1 MEACWPPFLFHVI
14 ASGGRKAPRGNLL
27 YKWLIRIDKQILFT
41 GDCFGHTCP
50 GVSAGDNLPRN
61 DIFSICGYN
70 SPAMDSKTL
79 HVLEYPKILKR
90 LKAYC
95 DFSASMELARALEPT
110 DSYDLALARLAETTE
125 ARRLF
130 SVQDIGIG
138 GAHDI
143 RPAADLAARGG
154 VLDPQQL
161 LDVKSTL
168 ISCREIKKSLER
180 KTDEYPRLAGLAAG
194 LPESHGIVDAI
205 TRVLS
210 ERGEVLDSASPKLG
224 TLRREIKIAHD
235 RLMSRLQRYLT
246 ESANKLQESI
256 ITQRDGRY
264 VIPLRAEFKGQIKA
278 VIHDQS
284 SSGATLFV
292 EPLPVVELNNTMREL
307 QLQERDEERR
317 ILFELSAQIGGH
329 REELTYG
336 VENLAMLDLIFAK
349 AKYAEE
355 LKASEPVL
363 SQRPNVKRQKVSNKG
378 DAIES
383 SDVQR
388 STFDV
393 PHIKLIHARHP
404 LLEPATVV
412 PIDVDPKPGT
422 RAIVITGPNTGG
434 KTVSLKTV
442 GLLALMA
449 QSGLHVPAQSGSE
462 LPCFH
467 AVYADIGDEQS
478 IEQSLS
484 TFSGHITNI
493 IHILKQIDHRS
504 LVIFDE
510 LGAGT
515 DPQEGAALARA
526 ILSHL
531 LETGCTVLVATHY
544 PELKTFAHSTDGVV
558 NASLEFDIQTLRPT
572 FHLTI
577 GLPGRSNALLIAQR
591 LGLSQPIIDTAK
603 GEINPEDLRAD
614 KLLDDIRKERNR
626 TSRERQKLEKARD
639 KLESQTKE
647 IEKRLD
653 KIEDERREVLAKAR
667 AEGELEVAV
676 LRKNIDSLKSQ
687 LKKAKQ
693 PLEVLKAIEEKVET
707 MEEKIEAPVE
717 RQTSNVIR
725 PPSLIT
731 RHSSLQLGERVLVST
746 LNADGVVTALGE
758 SDAEVQIG
766 SLRVR
771 ARLVD
776 LVRKSSESVISEQ
789 SSVTRHPS
797 HVTSSPAV
805 SSPGLELNLR
815 GKLVDEGLDELERYL
830 ERAFS
835 AGLLFVRIVH
845 GKGTGR
851 MREAVRN
858 ALKSSPYV
866 SSFEEPK
873 DTEGGAGVTVAKMAK

>member
-1 MEACWPPFLFHVI
+1 
-14 ASGGRKAPRGNLL
+14 
-27 YKWLIRIDKQILFT
+27 
-41 GDCFGHTCP
+41 
-50 GVSAGDNLPRN
+50 
-61 DIFSICGYN
+61 
-70 SPAMDSKTL
+70 MDAKSL
-79 HVLEYPKILKR
+79 QVLEYPKIRER
-90 LKAYC
+90 LKSFC
-95 DFSASMELARALEPT
+95 DFSASMDLARSLEPT
-110 DSYDLALARLAETTE
+110 DSYDLALARLAETSE

-130 SVQDIGIG
+130 SVSDAGIG

-143 RPAADLAARGG
+143 RPAVDLAARGG

-168 ISCREIKKSLER
+168 ISCRELKKTFE
-180 KTDEYPRLAGLAAG
+180 KKVDEYPRLFQIAAG
-194 LPESHGIVDAI
+194 LPETHGIVDAI
-205 TRVLS
+205 TRILS
-210 ERGEVLDSASPKLG
+210 DRGEVLDSASPKLA

-235 RLMSRLQRYLT
+235 RLMSRLQKYLT
-246 ESANKLQESI
+246 DSASKLQEPI

-292 EPLPVVELNNTMREL
+292 EPLPVVELNNTVREL
-307 QLQERDEERR
+307 ELKERDEERR
-317 ILFELSAQIGGH
+317 ILHELSVQIGEH
-329 REELTYG
+329 ALEFKYG
-336 VENLAMLDLIFAK
+336 IENLAMLDLVLAK

-355 LKASEPVL
+355 LKATEPLL
-363 SQRPNVKRQKVSNKG
+363 SQRSKVKGQKSSNSG
-378 DAIES
+378 
-383 SDVQR
+383 DVQR
-388 STFDV
+388 STFDS
-393 PHIKLIHARHP
+393 PHINLMKARHP
-404 LLEPATVV
+404 LLESATVV

-449 QSGLHVPAQSGSE
+449 QSGLHIPAQSGSE
-462 LPCFH
+462 LPFFH
-467 AVYADIGDEQS
+467 DVFADIGDEQS

-493 IHILKQIDHRS
+493 IRILKQIDARS

-526 ILSHL
+526 ILNHL
-531 LETGCTVLVATHY
+531 LDNGCATLVATHY
-544 PELKTFAHSTDGVV
+544 PELKTFAHSTEAVV
-558 NASLEFDIQTLRPT
+558 NASLEFDIKTLRPT

-591 LGLSQPIIDTAK
+591 LGLPQPIIESAK
-603 GEINPEDLRAD
+603 GEINPDDLRAD

-639 KLESQTKE
+639 RLEAQTKE
-647 IEKRLD
+647 LEGRLE

-667 AEGELEVAV
+667 AEGELEVAI
-676 LRKNIDSLKSQ
+676 LKRNIDSLKSQ

-693 PLEVLKAIEEKVET
+693 PLEALKAIEEKVEVI
-707 MEEKIEAPVE
+707 EEKVEAPVE
-717 RQTSNVIR
+717 RKSEQ
-725 PPSLIT
+725 
-731 RHSSLQLGERVLVST
+731 SSHKGTMSASSGRALRLGERVTVST

-758 SDAEVQIG
+758 SDAEIQIG

-776 LVRKSSESVISEQ
+776 LQRKGQEVESPDEKKETRKQNAESSARVSVG
-789 SSVTRHPS
+789 TK
-797 HVTSSPAV
+797 
-805 SSPGLELNLR
+805 SPGLELNLR
-815 GKLVDEGLDELERYL
+815 GKLVEDGLDELERYL

-845 GKGTGR
+845 GKGTGK
-851 MREAVRN
+851 MRDAVRN
-858 ALKSSPYV
+858 ALKDSPYV
-866 SSFEEPK
+866 VSFEEPK
-873 DTEGGAGVTVAKMAK
+873 DNEGGAGVTVAKMAK

>member
-1 MEACWPPFLFHVI
+1 
-14 ASGGRKAPRGNLL
+14 
-27 YKWLIRIDKQILFT
+27 
-41 GDCFGHTCP
+41 
-50 GVSAGDNLPRN
+50 
-61 DIFSICGYN
+61 
-70 SPAMDSKTL
+70 
-79 HVLEYPKILKR
+79 
-90 LKAYC
+90 
-95 DFSASMELARALEPT
+95 MELALSLAAA
-110 DSYDLALARLAETTE
+110 DSHDLALARLAETSE
-125 ARRLF
+125 ARKLF

-143 RPAADLAARGG
+143 RAAVDLAARGG

-168 ISCREIKKSLER
+168 ISSRALKKSLAR
-180 KTDEYPRLAGLAAG
+180 KMDEYPRLAQLAAG
-194 LPESHGIVDAI
+194 LPEPHGIVDSI
-205 TRVLS
+205 SRVLS
-210 ERGEVLDSASPKLG
+210 DRGEVLDSASPKLG

-246 ESANKLQESI
+246 ESSNKLQEPI

-278 VIHDQS
+278 VVHDQS

-307 QLQERDEERR
+307 QLQARDEERR
-317 ILFELSAQIGGH
+317 ILYELSVQIGEH
-329 REELTYG
+329 REELIYG

-355 LKASEPVL
+355 LKATEPVL
-363 SQRPNVKRQKVSNKG
+363 HKLLAVSG
-378 DAIES
+378 
-383 SDVQR
+383 QR
-388 STFDV
+388 SVKNEELKAEGRT
-393 PHIKLIHARHP
+393 LIRLLRARHP
-404 LLEPATVV
+404 LLDPNTVV
-412 PIDVDPKPGT
+412 PIDIDPQPGT
-422 RAIVITGPNTGG
+422 RAIIITGPNTGG

-449 QSGLHVPAQSGSE
+449 QSGLHIPAQSGSE

-467 AVYADIGDEQS
+467 DVYADIGDEQS

-493 IHILKQIDHRS
+493 IRILKHIDNRS

-526 ILSHL
+526 ILNYL
-531 LETGCTVLVATHY
+531 LETGCTTLVATHY
-544 PELKTFAHSTDGVV
+544 PELKTFAHSTEGVV
-558 NASLEFDIQTLRPT
+558 NASLEFDIKTLRPT
-572 FHLTI
+572 YHLTI

-591 LGLSQPIIDTAK
+591 LGLPQTIIDSAK
-603 GEINPEDLRAD
+603 AEIHPDELRAD

-639 KLESQTKE
+639 RLEKQTSA
-647 IEKRLD
+647 IDKRLE

-676 LRKNIDSLKSQ
+676 LKQNIDSLKQQ

-693 PLEVLKAIEEKVET
+693 PLEALKEIEEKVEEI
-707 MEEKIEAPVE
+707 EEKIESPVE
-717 RQTSNVIR
+717 RQYSSGTMRSKVETQSPVSNR
-725 PPSLIT
+725 GSLK
-731 RHSSLQLGERVLVST
+731 LGERVTVGT
-746 LNADGVVTALGE
+746 LNAEGVVTALGE

-771 ARLVD
+771 
-776 LVRKSSESVISEQ
+776 
-789 SSVTRHPS
+789 
-797 HVTSSPAV
+797 
-805 SSPGLELNLR
+805 
-815 GKLVDEGLDELERYL
+815 
-830 ERAFS
+830 
-835 AGLLFVRIVH
+835 
-845 GKGTGR
+845 
-851 MREAVRN
+851 
-858 ALKSSPYV
+858 
-866 SSFEEPK
+866 
-873 DTEGGAGVTVAKMAK
+873 

>member
-1 MEACWPPFLFHVI
+1 
-14 ASGGRKAPRGNLL
+14 
-27 YKWLIRIDKQILFT
+27 
-41 GDCFGHTCP
+41 
-50 GVSAGDNLPRN
+50 
-61 DIFSICGYN
+61 
-70 SPAMDSKTL
+70 MDSKTL
-79 HVLEYPKILKR
+79 HVLEYLKILER
-90 LKAYC
+90 LRAFC
-95 DFSASMELARALEPT
+95 DFSASMELARTLEPT
-110 DSYDLALARLAETTE
+110 DSHDLAQARLAETSE
-125 ARRLF
+125 ARKLF

-168 ISCREIKKSLER
+168 ISCRELKRSLER
-180 KTDEYPRLAGLAAG
+180 KTDEYPRLAQIAAG

-235 RLMSRLQRYLT
+235 RLMSRLQKYLT
-246 ESANKLQESI
+246 DSGNKLQEPI

-278 VIHDQS
+278 VVHDQS

-292 EPLPVVELNNTMREL
+292 EPLPVVELNNKVREL
-307 QLQERDEERR
+307 ELQERDEERR
-317 ILFELSAQIGGH
+317 ILYQLSVEIGEH

-363 SQRPNVKRQKVSNKG
+363 KEMSKVKGQTSKTDNDR
-378 DAIES
+378 
-383 SDVQR
+383 R

-393 PHIKLIHARHP
+393 PTIQLIQARHP
-404 LLEPATVV
+404 LLDPNTVV

-422 RAIVITGPNTGG
+422 RAIIITGPNTGG

-449 QSGLHVPAQSGSE
+449 QSGLHIPTQSGSE

-493 IHILKQIDHRS
+493 IRILKQLDHRS

-526 ILSHL
+526 ILNHL
-531 LETGCTVLVATHY
+531 LESGCTTLVATHY
-544 PELKTFAHSTDGVV
+544 PELKTFAHSTEGVV
-558 NASLEFDIQTLRPT
+558 NASLEFDIKTLRPT
-572 FHLTI
+572 YHLTI

-591 LGLSQPIIDTAK
+591 LGLPQPIIDSAK
-603 GEINPEDLRAD
+603 AEIHPDELRAD

-639 KLESQTKE
+639 RLEAQTKE
-647 IEKRLD
+647 IETRLE

-676 LRKNIDSLKSQ
+676 LKKNIESLKSQ

-693 PLEVLKAIEEKVET
+693 PLEALKEIEEKVEEI
-707 MEEKIEAPVE
+707 EEKIEAPVARQYPSGTMTSKVE
-717 RQTSNVIR
+717 R
-725 PPSLIT
+725 PSGAFK
-731 RHSSLQLGERVLVST
+731 LGERVTVST
-746 LNADGVVTALGE
+746 LKADGVVTALGE

-771 ARLVD
+771 ARLID
-776 LVRKSSESVISEQ
+776 LQRKGQEDERPKEKIETVSTPRS
-789 SSVTRHPS
+789 
-797 HVTSSPAV
+797 AV
-805 SSPGLELNLR
+805 GTKSPGIELNLR
-815 GKLVDEGLDELERYL
+815 GKLVEDGLEELERYL
-830 ERAFS
+830 ERAYS
-835 AGLLFVRIVH
+835 SGLLFVRIVH
-845 GKGTGR
+845 GKGTGKL
-851 MREAVRN
+851 REAVRN
-858 ALKSSPYV
+858 ALKDSPYV
-866 SSFEEPK
+866 ASFEEPK
-873 DTEGGAGVTVAKMAK
+873 DNEGGAGVTVAKMAK

>member
-1 MEACWPPFLFHVI
+1 
-14 ASGGRKAPRGNLL
+14 
-27 YKWLIRIDKQILFT
+27 
-41 GDCFGHTCP
+41 
-50 GVSAGDNLPRN
+50 
-61 DIFSICGYN
+61 
-70 SPAMDSKTL
+70 MDAKTL
-79 HVLEYPKILKR
+79 SVLEYPKILER
-90 LKAYC
+90 LKTFC
-95 DFSASMELARALEPT
+95 DFSASMELARSLEPT
-110 DSYDLALARLAETTE
+110 DSYDLALARLSETSE

-130 SVQDIGIG
+130 STNDNIGIG

-168 ISCREIKKSLER
+168 ISSRELKKSLER
-180 KTDEYPRLAGLAAG
+180 KTDEYPRLAQIAAG
-194 LPESHGIVDAI
+194 LPEAHGIVDSI
-205 TRVLS
+205 SRVLS
-210 ERGEVLDSASPKLG
+210 ERGEVLDSASPKLA

-246 ESANKLQESI
+246 ESASKLQEPI

-278 VIHDQS
+278 VVHDQS

-292 EPLPVVELNNTMREL
+292 EPLPIVELNNSMREL

-317 ILFELSAQIGGH
+317 ILYELSAQIGEH

-355 LKASEPVL
+355 LKASAPVL
-363 SQRPNVKRQKVSNKG
+363 HKLSQKGMQSPVSNQRAAKNREQEPKADIVPFG
-378 DAIES
+378 ES
-383 SDVQR
+383 R
-388 STFDV
+388 T
-393 PHIKLIHARHP
+393 PIRLEHARHP
-404 LLEPATVV
+404 LLDPQTVV
-412 PIDVDPKPGT
+412 PIDVDPQPGT

-449 QSGLHVPAQSGSE
+449 QSGLHIPAQSGSE
-462 LPCFH
+462 LPCFQ

-493 IHILKQIDHRS
+493 IRILKQIDQRS

-526 ILSHL
+526 ILNHL
-531 LETGCTVLVATHY
+531 LETGCTTLVATHY
-544 PELKTFAHSTDGVV
+544 PELKTFAHSTEGVV
-558 NASLEFDIQTLRPT
+558 NASLEFDIKTLHPT
-572 FHLTI
+572 YRLTI

-591 LGLSQPIIDTAK
+591 LGLPQPIIDSAK
-603 GEINPEDLRAD
+603 AEIHPDELRAD

-639 KLESQTKE
+639 RLEAQTKE
-647 IEKRLD
+647 IEKRLE

-667 AEGELEVAV
+667 AEGELEVAI
-676 LRKNIDSLKSQ
+676 LKRNIESLKSQ

-693 PLEVLKAIEEKVET
+693 PLEALKQIEEQVEAI
-707 MEEKIEAPVE
+707 EEKIEAPVE
-717 RQTSNVIR
+717 RKSEQRAAVSNQ
-725 PPSLIT
+725 SLK
-731 RHSSLQLGERVLVST
+731 LGERVTVST
-746 LNADGVVTALGE
+746 LNTEGVVTALGE

-771 ARLVD
+771 ARLAD
-776 LVRKSSESVISEQ
+776 LMRKGQEVESLEEKIN
-789 SSVTRHPS
+789 PS
-797 HVTSSPAV
+797 TGLRAGEERKQIAEGSGRGVV
-805 SSPGLELNLR
+805 SSTKSPGIELNLR
-815 GKLVDEGLDELERYL
+815 GKLVEDGLEELDRYL
-830 ERAFS
+830 EKAYS
-835 AGLLFVRIVH
+835 SGLLFVRIVH
-845 GKGTGR
+845 GKGTGKL
-851 MREAVRN
+851 REAVRN

-866 SSFEEPK
+866 ASFEEPK
-873 DTEGGAGVTVAKMAK
+873 DNEGGAGVTVAKMAK

>member
-1 MEACWPPFLFHVI
+1 
-14 ASGGRKAPRGNLL
+14 
-27 YKWLIRIDKQILFT
+27 
-41 GDCFGHTCP
+41 
-50 GVSAGDNLPRN
+50 
-61 DIFSICGYN
+61 
-70 SPAMDSKTL
+70 MDTKTL
-79 HVLEYPKILKR
+79 FVLEYPKILER
-90 LKAYC
+90 LRGFC

-110 DSYDLALARLAETTE
+110 DSYDLALARLTETSE

-130 SVQDIGIG
+130 SVQDLGVG

-161 LDVKSTL
+161 LDIKSTL
-168 ISCREIKKSLER
+168 ISSRELKKSLER
-180 KTDEYPRLAGLAAG
+180 KTDEYPRLAQIAAG
-194 LPESHGIVDAI
+194 LPESHGMVDAI

-210 ERGEVLDSASPKLG
+210 DRGEVLDSASPKLA

-235 RLMSRLQRYLT
+235 RLMSRLQKYLT
-246 ESANKLQESI
+246 ESGNKLQEPI

-278 VIHDQS
+278 VVHDQS

-292 EPLPVVELNNTMREL
+292 EPLPVVELNNKVREL
-307 QLQERDEERR
+307 ELQARDEERR
-317 ILFELSAQIGGH
+317 ILYELSSQIGEH

-336 VENLAMLDLIFAK
+336 VENLAILDLIFAK

-363 SQRPNVKRQKVSNKG
+363 HQLKAVSHQWSAKHEKQELK
-378 DAIES
+378 AES
-383 SDVQR
+383 R
-388 STFDV
+388 R
-393 PHIKLIHARHP
+393 LIRLLQARHP
-404 LLEPATVV
+404 LLDPQIVV
-412 PIDVDPKPGT
+412 PIDIDPQPGT
-422 RAIVITGPNTGG
+422 RAIIITGPNTGG

-449 QSGLHVPAQSGSE
+449 QSGLHIPAEGGSE

-493 IHILKQIDHRS
+493 IRILKQIDHRS

-526 ILSHL
+526 ILNFL
-531 LETGCTVLVATHY
+531 LETGCTTLVATHY
-544 PELKTFAHSTDGVV
+544 PELKTFAHSTEGVV
-558 NASLEFDIQTLRPT
+558 NASLEFDIKTLRPT
-572 FHLTI
+572 YHLTI

-591 LGLSQPIIDTAK
+591 LGLPQPIIETAK
-603 GEINPEDLRAD
+603 GEINPDDLRAD

-639 KLESQTKE
+639 RLEAQTKE
-647 IEKRLD
+647 LEKRLE

-667 AEGELEVAV
+667 AEGEFEVAI
-676 LRKNIDSLKSQ
+676 LKRNIESLKSQ
-687 LKKAKQ
+687 LKRARQ
-693 PLEVLKAIEEKVET
+693 PLQALKEIEEKVEEI
-707 MEEKIEAPVE
+707 EEKVEAPIE
-717 RQTSNVIR
+717 RRQTADNR
-725 PPSLIT
+725 P
-731 RHSSLQLGERVLVST
+731 SSIVHRPLSLGERVIVST
-746 LNADGVVTALGE
+746 LNAEGVVTALGE

-771 ARLVD
+771 ARLMD
-776 LVRKSSESVISEQ
+776 LVRKSSEPVVSEQ
-789 SSVTRHPS
+789 LSVDSKQTAEGSGRA
-797 HVTSSPAV
+797 AV
-805 SSPGLELNLR
+805 SNTRSPGIELNLR
-815 GKLVDEGLDELERYL
+815 GKLVEDGLEELERYL
-830 ERAFS
+830 ERAYS
-835 AGLLFVRIVH
+835 SGLLFVRIVH

-866 SSFEEPK
+866 ASYEEPK
-873 DTEGGAGVTVAKMAK
+873 DSEGGAGVTVAKMAK

>member
-1 MEACWPPFLFHVI
+1 
-14 ASGGRKAPRGNLL
+14 
-27 YKWLIRIDKQILFT
+27 
-41 GDCFGHTCP
+41 
-50 GVSAGDNLPRN
+50 
-61 DIFSICGYN
+61 
-70 SPAMDSKTL
+70 MDPKTL
-79 HVLEYPKILKR
+79 SVLEYPKILDR
-90 LKAYC
+90 LKTFC

-110 DSYDLALARLAETTE
+110 DSHDLALARLAETTE
-125 ARRLF
+125 ARKML
-130 SVQDIGIG
+130 SMQDIGIG

-168 ISCREIKKSLER
+168 ISCRELKKSLER
-180 KTDEYPRLAGLAAG
+180 KTDEYPRLAQIAEG
-194 LPESHGIVDAI
+194 LPESRGIVDAI
-205 TRVLS
+205 TRVVS
-210 ERGEVLDSASPKLG
+210 DRGEVLDSASPKLA

-235 RLMSRLQRYLT
+235 RLMSRLQKYLT
-246 ESANKLQESI
+246 DSGNKLQEPI

-278 VIHDQS
+278 IVHDQS

-292 EPLPVVELNNTMREL
+292 EPLPVVELNNRVREL
-307 QLQERDEERR
+307 ELQARDEERR
-317 ILFELSAQIGGH
+317 ILYELSVQIGEH

-355 LKASEPVL
+355 LKASEPILHSTKAERRKKDSPHL
-363 SQRPNVKRQKVSNKG
+363 SSFVFRLNQ
-378 DAIES
+378 
-383 SDVQR
+383 
-388 STFDV
+388 
-393 PHIKLIHARHP
+393 ARHP
-404 LLEPATVV
+404 LLDPQTVV

-442 GLLALMA
+442 GLLVLMA
-449 QSGLHVPAQSGSE
+449 QSGLHIPAQSGSE
-462 LPCFH
+462 LPCFQ

-493 IHILKQIDHRS
+493 IRILKQIDQRS

-526 ILSHL
+526 ILTFL
-531 LETGCTVLVATHY
+531 LETGCTTLVATHY
-544 PELKTFAHSTDGVV
+544 PELKTYAHSTEGVV
-558 NASLEFDIQTLRPT
+558 NASLEFDIKTLRPT
-572 FHLTI
+572 YHLTI

-591 LGLSQPIIDTAK
+591 LGLPQPIIESAK
-603 GEINPEDLRAD
+603 AEISPEDLRAD

-639 KLESQTKE
+639 RLEAQTKE
-647 IEKRLD
+647 IEKRLE

-676 LRKNIDSLKSQ
+676 LKRNIESLKSQ

-693 PLEVLKAIEEKVET
+693 PLQALKEIEEQVEEI
-707 MEEKIEAPVE
+707 EEKIEAPVE
-717 RQTSNVIR
+717 RRQTTDHG
-725 PPSLIT
+725 PSLSIVH
-731 RHSSLQLGERVLVST
+731 RPLSLGERVLVST

-758 SDAEVQIG
+758 ADAEVQIG

-771 ARLVD
+771 ARLTD
-776 LVRKSSESVISEQ
+776 LMRKGQDVESPEEKKKEERKLEAEGSGQ
-789 SSVTRHPS
+789 A
-797 HVTSSPAV
+797 AV
-805 SSPGLELNLR
+805 SGTKSPGIELNLR
-815 GKLVDEGLDELERYL
+815 GKLVEDGLDELERYL
-830 ERAFS
+830 EKAYS
-835 AGLLFVRIVH
+835 SGLLFVRIVH
-845 GKGTGR
+845 GKGTGKL
-851 MREAVRN
+851 REAVRS

-866 SSFEEPK
+866 ASFEEPK
-873 DTEGGAGVTVAKMAK
+873 DNEGGAGVTVARMAK

>member
-1 MEACWPPFLFHVI
+1 
-14 ASGGRKAPRGNLL
+14 
-27 YKWLIRIDKQILFT
+27 
-41 GDCFGHTCP
+41 
-50 GVSAGDNLPRN
+50 
-61 DIFSICGYN
+61 
-70 SPAMDSKTL
+70 MDAKTL
-79 HVLEYPKILKR
+79 SVLEYPKILER
-90 LKAYC
+90 LKAFC
-95 DFSASMELARALEPT
+95 DFSASMELARSLEPT
-110 DSYDLALARLAETTE
+110 DSYDLALARLAETSE

-130 SVQDIGIG
+130 STNDHIGIG

-143 RPAADLAARGG
+143 RSAADLAGRGG

-168 ISCREIKKSLER
+168 VSCRELKRSLER
-180 KTDEYPRLAGLAAG
+180 RTEEYPRLAQIAAG
-194 LPESHGIVDAI
+194 LPEAHGIVDSI
-205 TRVLS
+205 SRVLS
-210 ERGEVLDSASPKLG
+210 ERGEVLDSASPKLA

-246 ESANKLQESI
+246 ESASKLQEPI

-278 VIHDQS
+278 VVHDQS

-292 EPLPVVELNNTMREL
+292 EPLPIVELNNTMREL

-317 ILFELSAQIGGH
+317 ILYELSSQIGEH

-355 LKASEPVL
+355 LKASEPILHKMKDERRKNENTSL
-363 SQRPNVKRQKVSNKG
+363 SSFIFRLNN
-378 DAIES
+378 
-383 SDVQR
+383 
-388 STFDV
+388 
-393 PHIKLIHARHP
+393 ARHP
-404 LLEPATVV
+404 LLNPDTVV
-412 PIDVDPKPGT
+412 PIDVDPKSGT

-449 QSGLHVPAQSGSE
+449 QSGLHIPAQSGSE

-493 IHILKQIDHRS
+493 IHILKQIDQRS

-526 ILSHL
+526 ILNHL
-531 LETGCTVLVATHY
+531 LETGCTTLVATHY
-544 PELKTFAHSTDGVV
+544 PELKTFAHSTEGVV
-558 NASLEFDIQTLRPT
+558 NASLEFDIKTLRPT
-572 FHLTI
+572 YHLTI

-591 LGLSQPIIDTAK
+591 LGLPQSIIDSAK
-603 GEINPEDLRAD
+603 AEIHPDDLRAD

-639 KLESQTKE
+639 RLETQTKE
-647 IEKRLD
+647 IEKRLE

-667 AEGELEVAV
+667 AEGELEVAI
-676 LRKNIDSLKSQ
+676 LKRNIDSLKSQ

-693 PLEVLKAIEEKVET
+693 PLEALKQLEEKVEAIV
-707 MEEKIEAPVE
+707 EKIEAPVE
-717 RQTSNVIR
+717 RRQTIDNR
-725 PPSLIT
+725 P
-731 RHSSLQLGERVLVST
+731 SSSTVNRPLSLGERVTVST
-746 LNADGVVTALGE
+746 LNAEGVITALGE

-776 LVRKSSESVISEQ
+776 LQRKGQELESPEGKKEEERKQTVEGSARATL
-789 SSVTRHPS
+789 SGTK
-797 HVTSSPAV
+797 
-805 SSPGLELNLR
+805 SPGIELNLR
-815 GKLVDEGLDELERYL
+815 GKLVEDGLEELDRYL
-830 ERAFS
+830 EKAYS
-835 AGLLFVRIVH
+835 SGLLFVRIVH

-851 MREAVRN
+851 MRDAVRS
-858 ALKSSPYV
+858 ALKESPYV
-866 SSFEEPK
+866 ASYEEPK
-873 DTEGGAGVTVAKMAK
+873 DNEGGAGVTVAKMAK

>member
-1 MEACWPPFLFHVI
+1 
-14 ASGGRKAPRGNLL
+14 
-27 YKWLIRIDKQILFT
+27 
-41 GDCFGHTCP
+41 
-50 GVSAGDNLPRN
+50 
-61 DIFSICGYN
+61 
-70 SPAMDSKTL
+70 MDTKTL
-79 HVLEYPKILKR
+79 SVLEYPKILER
-90 LKAYC
+90 LKTFC
-95 DFSASMELARALEPT
+95 DFSASMELARSLEPT
-110 DSYDLALARLAETTE
+110 DSYDLTLARLAETSE

-130 SVQDIGIG
+130 STNDNIGIG

-143 RPAADLAARGG
+143 RSAADLAGRGG

-168 ISCREIKKSLER
+168 ISARELKKSLER
-180 KTDEYPRLAGLAAG
+180 KTDEYPRLAQLAAG
-194 LPESHGIVDAI
+194 LPEAHGIVDSI
-205 TRVLS
+205 SRVLS
-210 ERGEVLDSASPKLG
+210 ERGEVLDSASPKLAS
-224 TLRREIKIAHD
+224 LRREIKIAHD

-246 ESANKLQESI
+246 ESANKLQEPI

-278 VIHDQS
+278 VVHDQS

-292 EPLPVVELNNTMREL
+292 EPLPIVELNNSMREL

-317 ILFELSAQIGGH
+317 ILYELSSQIGEY

-355 LKASEPVL
+355 LKATEPIL
-363 SQRPNVKRQKVSNKG
+363 
-378 DAIES
+378 
-383 SDVQR
+383 
-388 STFDV
+388 
-393 PHIKLIHARHP
+393 HKLKDERKKNEDISLASFSLRLNNARHP
-404 LLEPATVV
+404 LLNPDTVV

-449 QSGLHVPAQSGSE
+449 QSGLHIPAQSGSE

-493 IHILKQIDHRS
+493 IRILKQIDARS

-526 ILSHL
+526 ILNHL
-531 LETGCTVLVATHY
+531 LETGCTTLVATHY
-544 PELKTFAHSTDGVV
+544 PELKTFAHSTEGVV
-558 NASLEFDIQTLRPT
+558 NASLEFDIKTLRPT
-572 FHLTI
+572 YHLTI

-591 LGLSQPIIDTAK
+591 LGLPQPIIDSAK
-603 GEINPEDLRAD
+603 AEIHPDDLRAD

-626 TSRERQKLEKARD
+626 TSRERQKLEKARAR
-639 KLESQTKE
+639 LEAQTRE

-676 LRKNIDSLKSQ
+676 LKRNIDSLKSQ

-693 PLEVLKAIEEKVET
+693 PLEALKQLEEKVEAIEEK
-707 MEEKIEAPVE
+707 IGAPVE
-717 RQTSNVIR
+717 RRSTPDNR
-725 PPSLIT
+725 PSL
-731 RHSSLQLGERVLVST
+731 SLVNRPLSLGERVTVST
-746 LNADGVVTALGE
+746 LSTEGVVTALGE

-771 ARLVD
+771 ARLAD
-776 LVRKSSESVISEQ
+776 LVRKGQEVESTEAKTNEEKRQIADGSARAAL
-789 SSVTRHPS
+789 SGTK
-797 HVTSSPAV
+797 
-805 SSPGLELNLR
+805 SPGIELNLR
-815 GKLVDEGLDELERYL
+815 GKLVEDGLEELDRYL
-830 ERAFS
+830 ERAYS
-835 AGLLFVRIVH
+835 SGLLFVRIVH

-858 ALKSSPYV
+858 ALKESPYV
-866 SSFEEPK
+866 ASFEEPK
-873 DTEGGAGVTVAKMAK
+873 DNEGGAGVTVAKMAK

>member
-1 MEACWPPFLFHVI
+1 
-14 ASGGRKAPRGNLL
+14 
-27 YKWLIRIDKQILFT
+27 
-41 GDCFGHTCP
+41 
-50 GVSAGDNLPRN
+50 
-61 DIFSICGYN
+61 
-70 SPAMDSKTL
+70 MDSKTL
-79 HVLEYPKILKR
+79 NVLEYPKILER
-90 LKAYC
+90 LRTFC
-95 DFSASMELARALEPT
+95 DFSASMELALSLQPT
-110 DSYDLALARLAETTE
+110 DSYDLALARLAETSE
-125 ARRLF
+125 ARTLF
-130 SVQDIGIG
+130 ATSDIGIG

-143 RPAADLAARGG
+143 RPAAELAARGG

-168 ISCREIKKSLER
+168 ISCRELKKSLER
-180 KTDEYPRLAGLAAG
+180 RTDETPRLAQIAVG

-235 RLMSRLQRYLT
+235 RLMSRLQKYLT
-246 ESANKLQESI
+246 ESGNKLQEPI

-278 VIHDQS
+278 VVHDQS

-307 QLQERDEERR
+307 QLQARDEERR
-317 ILFELSAQIGGH
+317 ILYELSVQVGDH
-329 REELTYG
+329 REELIYG

-355 LKASEPVL
+355 LKATEPVL
-363 SQRPNVKRQKVSNKG
+363 HKLSASG
-378 DAIES
+378 G
-383 SDVQR
+383 QR
-388 STFDV
+388 ST
-393 PHIKLIHARHP
+393 KNEELKTESRTLIRLHRARHP
-404 LLEPATVV
+404 LLDPNTEV
-412 PIDVDPKPGT
+412 PIDIDPKPGT
-422 RAIVITGPNTGG
+422 RAIIITGPNTGG

-449 QSGLHVPAQSGSE
+449 QSGLHIPAQSGSE

-467 AVYADIGDEQS
+467 DVYADIGDEQS

-493 IHILKQIDHRS
+493 IRILKHIDARS

-526 ILSHL
+526 IMSHL
-531 LETGCTVLVATHY
+531 LESGCTTLVATHY
-544 PELKTFAHSTDGVV
+544 PELKTFAHSTEGVV
-558 NASLEFDIQTLRPT
+558 NASLEFDIKTLRPT
-572 FHLTI
+572 YHLTI

-591 LGLSQPIIDTAK
+591 LGLPQPIIDSAK
-603 GEINPEDLRAD
+603 AEIHPDDLRAD

-639 KLESQTKE
+639 RLEKQTSA
-647 IEKRLD
+647 IDKRLE

-676 LRKNIDSLKSQ
+676 LKQNIESLKQQ

-693 PLEVLKAIEEKVET
+693 PLEALKEIEEKIEEI
-707 MEEKIEAPVE
+707 EEKIEAPVE
-717 RQTSNVIR
+717 RRRTIDHR
-725 PPSLIT
+725 PSPSTLAPGASAGVVN
-731 RHSSLQLGERVLVST
+731 RPLSLGERVTVGT
-746 LNADGVVTALGE
+746 LNAEGVVTALGE

-771 ARLVD
+771 TRLVD
-776 LVRKSSESVISEQ
+776 LVRKAGGPTIDDRPQTMVNRPKG
-789 SSVTRHPS
+789 SSV
-797 HVTSSPAV
+797 V
-805 SSPGLELNLR
+805 SSPGLEINLR

-830 ERAFS
+830 ERAYS

-845 GKGTGR
+845 GKGTGKLR
-851 MREAVRN
+851 DAVRN
-858 ALKSSPYV
+858 ALKASPYV
-866 SSFEEPK
+866 TSFEEPK
-873 DTEGGAGVTVAKMAK
+873 ENEGGAGVTVANIAK